1 MCRQECAWAGTH
13 FLDGNEPFPQRYQGV
28 IEDGAGRH
36 RHLMTATG
44 TLANATPLENVSLVV
59 LTARAFE
66 AVWPAAAA
74 GQLVDAGDFGAVFV
88 HPPHETNIVLLHCLS
103 SLDINQICSFVV

>member
-1 MCRQECAWAGTH
+1 M
-13 FLDGNEPFPQRYQGV
+13 
-28 IEDGAGRH
+28 EDGAGRH

-66 AVWPAAAA
+66 AVWPAAA

-88 HPPHETNIVLLHCLS
+88 HPTHETNIVLLYRNS
-103 SLDINQICSFVV
+103 SLDIN